1 MAGKVQSG
9 QITEQEKKN
18 MTTNT
23 ATQTREIRV
32 FLSSTFRDMDAE
44 RTYLVKQVFPKVRAA
59 CLERQVG
66 FSEIDLRWG
75 VSEEESKNGATVEI
89 CLKEIDR
96 CRDFPPFFIG
106 FLGERYGWIPKH
118 DELAAYWD
126 KHGDSQYAPAIR
138 DSIERGISVTE
149 LEMELAVLG
158 EGAADKMAG
167 HALFLLRAPQLTD
180 QLYRQATGHDPD
192 HNDTSYYDAAN
203 GRLAN
208 LKQRIRHTPYLGID
222 NYTSIEQFG
231 AAVES
236 YLIAQLD
243 RYFPADEVPTPFERS
258 NAAHQAFRFHRLQNF
273 LPRPDVREQMIR
285 AIEQRIET
293 PALGPILVTGPSGQ
307 GKSAL
312 MADLARHLQHQPVA
326 SQPEASQPLPP
337 HRGKVGM
344 GVSNPI
350 ETTNALAGTNPST
363 PTPTLPLPGGGS
375 EKKAETWRVIDHY
388 IGADSAN
395 YLESWVERIL
405 QTLHPDIQDIA
416 GDIPETPKDKIEAL
430 STWISMAARRN
441 HCRYLFI
448 LDALDQLSDGGKNLD
463 ILTPQTLGPDGIL
476 IASAADDTPA
486 RRTTK
491 DWNTILEVPPLT
503 DQLRH
508 QIVTD
513 TLARYRK
520 VLPADLANRL
530 ASAPQ
535 SGSPLYLGLAL
546 EELRV
551 DARHENL
558 AQLID
563 DILKQPDAEQLF
575 LNNFLLDADNGRPE
589 LPELAA
595 SFMALLGASRAGL
608 SEIELADL
616 LAQPDDPIA
625 EDTGKPRLPQV
636 HLSRLLNNLAPFL
649 LNKQGRRAPMH
660 RIFGEAALHYY
671 DTWPVREHLYAHFAP
686 GYGKGDNEY
695 DDRAAAEA
703 LHQVTELARLEHK
716 GQKQARI
723 QLVLDLGYLSIP
735 VKLYDDESNGG
746 EKLLLDAMNV
756 LDETEQVQI
765 QQAWKAEIAKLNAIG
780 VERAGSSIRKFGN
793 WLEYWARYG
802 FALAVLEPLLC
813 RQETLLLEDH
823 DEIANTSNSLGSS
836 YVTLARFDEAMP
848 LLKRALAIW
857 EKAHG
862 SEYPDTALVI
872 NNLAGLLQD
881 LGDYAGAEPLLR
893 RALAIREKVLGPDHP
908 STANSLNNLASLL
921 NSQGD
926 YTAAEP
932 LYRHAL
938 AICEKARGPD
948 HPHTAISLDNLAG
961 LLRAMGDYVGAEPL
975 HQRALAIC
983 EKALGP
989 EHPSTA
995 TSISALA
1002 ILLCDQGDYVGAEP
1016 LHRRALAIREKTFGP
1031 DHPRTAIS
1039 LDNLAGLL
1047 RAMGDYVGAEPLHQ
1061 RALAICE
1068 KALGPEHPSTAT
1080 SINNLAVLMY
1090 TQSDYA
1096 GAEPLFRRA
1105 LVIREKALGPNH
1117 PDTATSLDNL
1127 ARLLI
1132 DTDNTAAA
1140 VQLYRR
1146 ALAIQEKSL
1155 DLEHLETARILNNL
1169 SALLYGMGDTTAA
1182 EPLIRQAVAIR
1193 EKSLGLDHQD
1203 TVNSLGNLAELL
1215 ETKGDIDESAELR
1228 FKQLAI
1234 LERAAGIENEKVLRV
1249 LQNLAVLLRNSGKL
1263 EEAESLQRESVAR
1276 HVKVYGEDGLET
1288 AAAYSGLGALLKL
1301 KKEFAEAESCYR
1313 KALAIR
1319 ERKLGADAEPTKLV
1333 RKRLD
1338 ELLNGKK
1345 THGRK

>member
-1 MAGKVQSG
+1 VTQ
-9 QITEQEKKN
+9 QNNENREK
-18 MTTNT
+18 
-23 ATQTREIRV
+23 TREIRV

-106 FLGERYGWIPKH
+106 FLGERYGWIPRH

-180 QLYRQATGHDPD
+180 QLYRQATGHAPDP
-192 HNDTSYYDAAN
+192 NDASYYDAAN
-203 GRLAN
+203 GRLAT

-222 NYTSIEQFG
+222 NYTSIDQFG
-231 AAVES
+231 AAVET
-236 YLIAQLD
+236 YLLAQLD
-243 RYFPADEVPTPFERS
+243 RYFPADEVPTPFERT

-273 LPRPDVREQMIR
+273 LPRPDVREQMIQ
-285 AIEQRIET
+285 AIAQRIET

-326 SQPEASQPLPP
+326 SQPEASQPEASQPLPP

-350 ETTNALAGTNPST
+350 ETNAPAGTNPST
-363 PTPTLPLPGGGS
+363 PSPTLPLPGGGS

-476 IASAADDTPA
+476 IASAADNTPA
-486 RRTTK
+486 RSTTK

-503 DQLRH
+503 DQLRN

-595 SFMALLGASRAGL
+595 NFMALLGASRAGL

-616 LAQPDDPIA
+616 LAQPNGHARSPHSNLPPPAGEGANESLRDFYLGDPIA

-671 DTWPVREHLYAHFAP
+671 GTWPVREHLYAHFAP
-686 GYGKGDNEY
+686 WYGKGENEY
-695 DDRAAAEA
+695 NARGAAEA
-703 LHQVTELARLEHK
+703 LHQITEISRNDSKQRNRLFDDLAHLPTPARLHDQEE
-716 GQKQARI
+716 
-723 QLVLDLGYLSIP
+723 DLLFDAFLPFSHED
-735 VKLYDDESNGG
+735 KSSLG
-746 EKLLLDAMNV
+746 EKWVAQAESLLGHDIQEWGGAVGDYALWIRERLGHYPSARKLQEKV
-756 LDETEQVQI
+756 LAAHRRILGEEHPHTLMSMDNLAGT
-765 QQAWKAEIAKLNAIG
+765 L
-780 VERAGSSIRKFGN
+780 RAQGDLPG
-793 WLEYWARYG
+793 AR
-802 FALAVLEPLLC
+802 ALQEKVLEA
-813 RQETLLLEDH
+813 RRR
-823 DEIANTSNSLGSS
+823 ILGEEHPD
-836 YVTLARFDEAMP
+836 TLASM
-848 LLKRALAIW
+848 
-857 EKAHG
+857 
-862 SEYPDTALVI
+862 
-872 NNLAGLLQD
+872 NNLAVT
-881 LGDYAGAEPLLR
+881 LGDQGDLAGA
-893 RALAIREKVLGPDHP
+893 RALKEKVLEASRRILGEEHPDTLTSMNNLAATLGDQGDLAGARALEEKVLEARRRILGEEHP
-908 STANSLNNLASLL
+908 GTFRCMNNLASTLYA
-921 NSQGD
+921 QGD
-926 YTAAEP
+926 
-932 LYRHAL
+932 L
-938 AICEKARGPD
+938 
-948 HPHTAISLDNLAG
+948 
-961 LLRAMGDYVGAEPL
+961 MGA
-975 HQRALAIC
+975 RALEEQVLEARRRI
-983 EKALGP
+983 LG
-989 EHPSTA
+989 E
-995 TSISALA
+995 
-1002 ILLCDQGDYVGAEP
+1002 
-1016 LHRRALAIREKTFGP
+1016 
-1031 DHPRTAIS
+1031 
-1039 LDNLAGLL
+1039 
-1047 RAMGDYVGAEPLHQ
+1047 
-1061 RALAICE
+1061 
-1068 KALGPEHPSTAT
+1068 
-1080 SINNLAVLMY
+1080 
-1090 TQSDYA
+1090 
-1096 GAEPLFRRA
+1096 
-1105 LVIREKALGPNH
+1105 
-1117 PDTATSLDNL
+1117 
-1127 ARLLI
+1127 
-1132 DTDNTAAA
+1132 
-1140 VQLYRR
+1140 
-1146 ALAIQEKSL
+1146 
-1155 DLEHLETARILNNL
+1155 EHL
-1169 SALLYGMGDTTAA
+1169 DT
-1182 EPLIRQAVAIR
+1182 LR
-1193 EKSLGLDHQD
+1193 SM
-1203 TVNSLGNLAELL
+1203 GNLAATLYNQSDL
-1215 ETKGDIDESAELR
+1215 PGA
-1228 FKQLAI
+1228 
-1234 LERAAGIENEKVLRV
+1234 RALQEKVLEARRRILGEEHADTV
-1249 LQNLAVLLRNSGKL
+1249 QARDNLNSTIRKLQDIERRNKRSSSTNQGESTMSTMRITDVIVQWLEMQEWEERPEVDEENQTSSTGFDHSVNDDFSVTGYLDAAEKAGFIKLFMYFNDTKIPASKIDEVIKFVNLVNVGIPIGLLAVIPSKKVLRFYAAIDV
-1263 EEAESLQRESVAR
+1263 EEAALEPR
-1276 HVKVYGEDGLET
+1276 HISNLMGAGLRTMERRLPQFMAICFGGKT
-1288 AAAYSGLGALLKL
+1288 AEEAL
-1301 KKEFAEAESCYR
+1301 E
-1313 KALAIR
+1313 I
-1319 ERKLGADAEPTKLV
+1319 EP
-1333 RKRLD
+1333 
-1338 ELLNGKK
+1338 EE
-1345 THGRK
+1345 

>member
-1 MAGKVQSG
+1 MAGEVQSG
-9 QITEQEKKN
+9 QITEQEKKI
-18 MTTNT
+18 MTNNT
-23 ATQTREIRV
+23 AIQTREIRV

-118 DELAAYWD
+118 DELAAYWE
-126 KHGDSQYAPAIR
+126 KHSDSQYAPAIR

-203 GRLAN
+203 GRLAT

-231 AAVES
+231 AAVET
-236 YLIAQLD
+236 YLLAQLD
-243 RYFPADEVPTPFERS
+243 RYFPANEVPTPFERS

-273 LPRPDVREQMIR
+273 LPRPDVREQMIS

-312 MADLARHLQHQPVA
+312 MADLARHLQHQPTTSQPEA

-337 HRGKVGM
+337 RRGKAGM

-350 ETTNALAGTNPST
+350 ETTNDPAGTNPST

-388 IGADSAN
+388 IGADSSN
-395 YLESWVERIL
+395 YLEAWVERIL

-430 STWISMAARRN
+430 SPCIPMAARRN
-441 HCRYLFI
+441 HCRYLLI
-448 LDALDQLSDGGKNLD
+448 LDAIDQLNDGGKNLD

-486 RRTTK
+486 RSTTK
-491 DWNTILEVPPLT
+491 NWNTILEVPPLT
-503 DQLRH
+503 DQLRQ

-563 DILKQPDAEQLF
+563 DILAQPDAEQLF

-616 LAQPDDPIA
+616 LAQPNGHARSPHPNLPPPAGEGANESLRDFHLGDPIA

-660 RIFGEAALHYY
+660 RIFGEAALKHFG
-671 DTWPVREHLYAHFAP
+671 TAPVRKHIYAHFSP
-686 GYGKGDNEY
+686 SYGKGENEFNA
-695 DDRAAAEA
+695 RGAAEA
-703 LHQVTELARLEHK
+703 LHQITELAKLEHNEQEK
-716 GQKQARI
+716 SNK
-723 QLVLDLGYLSIP
+723 QLVDDLGLILVP
-735 VKLYDDESNGG
+735 VKLYDDKSNGG
-746 EKLLLDAMNV
+746 DKITLDAINT
-756 LDETEQVQI
+756 LTESDHDLI
-765 QQAWKAEIAKLNAIG
+765 KELWASEIGKLNVAAANMHEAAI
-780 VERAGSSIRKFGN
+780 RNFGE
-793 WLEYWARYG
+793 WLKYWGIYP
-802 FALAVLEPLLC
+802 FALAVLEPLLKQ
-813 RQETLLLEDH
+813 QEYLFTYEHEESARTCNILGGLYITL
-823 DEIANTSNSLGSS
+823 
-836 YVTLARFDEAMP
+836 VRFAEAMP
-848 LLKRALAIW
+848 LLKHSLAFQENKHGTEHPNIAGALL
-857 EKAHG
+857 
-862 SEYPDTALVI
+862 T
-872 NNLAGLLQD
+872 LAGLLN
-881 LGDYAGAEPLLR
+881 E
-893 RALAIREKVLGPDHP
+893 
-908 STANSLNNLASLL
+908 
-921 NSQGD
+921 QGD
-926 YTAAEP
+926 TEVAE
-932 LYRHAL
+932 L
-938 AICEKARGPD
+938 
-948 HPHTAISLDNLAG
+948 
-961 LLRAMGDYVGAEPL
+961 
-975 HQRALAIC
+975 
-983 EKALGP
+983 
-989 EHPSTA
+989 
-995 TSISALA
+995 
-1002 ILLCDQGDYVGAEP
+1002 
-1016 LHRRALAIREKTFGP
+1016 
-1031 DHPRTAIS
+1031 
-1039 LDNLAGLL
+1039 
-1047 RAMGDYVGAEPLHQ
+1047 
-1061 RALAICE
+1061 
-1068 KALGPEHPSTAT
+1068 
-1080 SINNLAVLMY
+1080 
-1090 TQSDYA
+1090 
-1096 GAEPLFRRA
+1096 
-1105 LVIREKALGPNH
+1105 
-1117 PDTATSLDNL
+1117 
-1127 ARLLI
+1127 
-1132 DTDNTAAA
+1132 
-1140 VQLYRR
+1140 LYRR
-1146 ALAIQEKSL
+1146 ALAISEKTNGPQHQS
-1155 DLEHLETARILNNL
+1155 TA
-1169 SALLYGMGDTTAA
+1169 TC
-1182 EPLIRQAVAIR
+1182 
-1193 EKSLGLDHQD
+1193 
-1203 TVNSLGNLAELL
+1203 
-1215 ETKGDIDESAELR
+1215 
-1228 FKQLAI
+1228 
-1234 LERAAGIENEKVLRV
+1234 
-1249 LQNLAVLLRNSGKL
+1249 LQNLAILL
-1263 EEAESLQRESVAR
+1263 
-1276 HVKVYGEDGLET
+1276 
-1288 AAAYSGLGALLKL
+1288 AACLTST
-1301 KKEFAEAESCYR
+1301 
-1313 KALAIR
+1313 I
-1319 ERKLGADAEPTKLV
+1319 
-1333 RKRLD
+1333 
-1338 ELLNGKK
+1338 KK
-1345 THGRK
+1345 TIKKPPNFSWVTV

>member
-1 MAGKVQSG
+1 MTQ
-9 QITEQEKKN
+9 QNNENREKN
-18 MTTNT
+18 
-23 ATQTREIRV
+23 REIRA

-89 CLKEIDR
+89 CLKEINR
-96 CRDFPPFFIG
+96 CRKFPPFFIG

-180 QLYRQATGHDPD
+180 QLYRQFTGHAPDP
-192 HNDTSYYDAAN
+192 NDASYYDAAN
-203 GRLAN
+203 GRLAT

-293 PALGPILVTGPSGQ
+293 PAFGPILVTGPSGQ

-326 SQPEASQPLPP
+326 SQPEASQPEASQPLPP
-337 HRGKVGM
+337 RRGKAGM

-350 ETTNALAGTNPST
+350 ETTNDPAGTNPST

-395 YLESWVERIL
+395 YLDSWVERIL

-448 LDALDQLSDGGKNLD
+448 LDALDQLNDGGKNLD
-463 ILTPQTLGPDGIL
+463 ILTPQTLGPDSIL

-486 RRTTK
+486 RSTTK
-491 DWNTILEVPPLT
+491 NWNTILEVPPLT
-503 DQLRH
+503 DQLRQ

-616 LAQPDDPIA
+616 LAQPNGHARSPHPNLPPPAGEGANVALRDFQLGDPIA

-686 GYGKGDNEY
+686 GYGKGENEY
-695 DDRAAAEA
+695 DARGAAEA
-703 LHQVTELARLEHK
+703 LHQITELAKLEHK
-716 GQKQARI
+716 GQKQARK
-723 QLVLDLGYLSIP
+723 QLAQDLGYLPVP
-735 VKLYDDESNGG
+735 VKLHDDEANNG
-746 EKLLLDAMNV
+746 ESLIINALDTLIESEQNQLKKLWKIEIDKLDADGAEKAGAAIGGFCSWLNY
-756 LDETEQVQI
+756 LGRYPLAIAILEQLMKRQG
-765 QQAWKAEIAKLNAIG
+765 QLLQPEHQEIAHSSNKL
-780 VERAGSSIRKFGN
+780 GN
-793 WLEYWARYG
+793 LYHT
-802 FALAVLEPLLC
+802 V
-813 RQETLLLEDH
+813 
-823 DEIANTSNSLGSS
+823 
-836 YVTLARFDEAMP
+836 ARFDEAMP
-848 LLKRALAIW
+848 LL
-857 EKAHG
+857 
-862 SEYPDTALVI
+862 
-872 NNLAGLLQD
+872 
-881 LGDYAGAEPLLR
+881 R
-893 RALAIREKVLGPDHP
+893 RALAIKEKVLGPEHP
-908 STANSLNNLASLL
+908 VTASCLNDVARLLAS
-921 NSQGD
+921 
-926 YTAAEP
+926 
-932 LYRHAL
+932 
-938 AICEKARGPD
+938 K
-948 HPHTAISLDNLAG
+948 
-961 LLRAMGDYVGAEPL
+961 
-975 HQRALAIC
+975 
-983 EKALGP
+983 
-989 EHPSTA
+989 
-995 TSISALA
+995 
-1002 ILLCDQGDYVGAEP
+1002 GDYVGAEP
-1016 LHRRALAIREKTFGP
+1016 LHRRALAI
-1031 DHPRTAIS
+1031 H
-1039 LDNLAGLL
+1039 
-1047 RAMGDYVGAEPLHQ
+1047 
-1061 RALAICE
+1061 
-1068 KALGPEHPSTAT
+1068 
-1080 SINNLAVLMY
+1080 
-1090 TQSDYA
+1090 
-1096 GAEPLFRRA
+1096 
-1105 LVIREKALGPNH
+1105 EKALGPNH
-1117 PDTATSLDNL
+1117 PDTASCLNGIASLLYEQYDYAAAEPLYRRVLAIWEESLGPDHTDTATSLNNL
-1127 ARLLI
+1127 AVLLAI
-1132 DTDNTAAA
+1132 KGDYAAA
-1140 VQLYRR
+1140 ELLHHRALAIREKYLGYMHPDTAFSLINLALVVSDQGDDVAAEQLNRRALAIRENALGHVHPDTATSLSHLAVLLENQGDDAAAEPLYRR
-1146 ALAIQEKSL
+1146 ALSINEKTLGPNHPCTVASL
-1155 DLEHLETARILNNL
+1155 NFL
-1169 SALLYGMGDTTAA
+1169 ALL
-1182 EPLIRQAVAIR
+1182 
-1193 EKSLGLDHQD
+1193 
-1203 TVNSLGNLAELL
+1203 LL
-1215 ETKGDIDESAELR
+1215 KASR
-1228 FKQLAI
+1228 
-1234 LERAAGIENEKVLRV
+1234 
-1249 LQNLAVLLRNSGKL
+1249 L
-1263 EEAESLQRESVAR
+1263 EEAEPLQRESVSR
-1276 HVKVYGEDGLET
+1276 HIRVYGENGLKT
-1288 AAAYSGLGALLKL
+1288 ATTYSALGVLLKL
-1301 KKEFAEAESCYR
+1301 KCELAEAETYYR

-1319 ERKLGADAEPTKLV
+1319 ERELGADAEPTKLV

-1338 ELLNGKK
+1338 ELLKNFNN
-1345 THGRK
+1345 